1 MTLGTACRG
10 ILIAGLIFCFVAI
23 NAQFIH
29 DFFLL
34 KLPDILKLA
43 DCTRFLGEHGMAGIA
58 VFESVLM
65 GMVGKRNIPTRAGV
79 YAYLFSAFVFDRHG
93 DGCNQDSSG
102 KKYNKQSNLHDAVPF
117 F

>member
-58 VFESVLM
+58 VFESVLSRRLCLSVQRLCFRPPWRWM
-65 GMVGKRNIPTRAGV
+65 
-79 YAYLFSAFVFDRHG
+79 
-93 DGCNQDSSG
+93 
-102 KKYNKQSNLHDAVPF
+102 QSRQLRQEV
-117 F
+117 